1 MVNRCLRSRRVSLR
15 SFGLRLRC
23 AVSSSVFPRVGCMSV
38 CMNRLVL
45 VVFAEEVVNLIVEGG
60 AIPAL
65 VKHLQAPPLID
76 RVQKPLPFEHE
87 VEKGSAFALGLLAVK
102 VISFFSNCYFR
113 FYPIFNRLHLVGL
126 SLF

>member
-1 MVNRCLRSRRVSLR
+1 MCI
-15 SFGLRLRC
+15 
-23 AVSSSVFPRVGCMSV
+23 
-38 CMNRLVL
+38 NRLVL

-102 VISFFSNCYFR
+102 VISF
-113 FYPIFNRLHLVGL
+113 
-126 SLF
+126 SLTVSFDFIPYLIVYAS